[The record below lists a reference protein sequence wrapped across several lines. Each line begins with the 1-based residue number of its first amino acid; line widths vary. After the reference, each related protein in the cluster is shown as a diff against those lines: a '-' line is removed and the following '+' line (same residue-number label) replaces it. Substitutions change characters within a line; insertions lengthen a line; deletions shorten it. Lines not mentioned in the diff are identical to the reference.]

1 MLLIKISLQWYDRL
15 NVEYEFKNGFTLNI
29 NTFVHIWQM
38 ISVSPFAN
46 AVCYIDKTINT
57 AVATVPNEVFDG
69 TADTD
74 TREYKFVDS
83 GNAQVKLMS
92 LDQLEVLYISTD
104 GRTSHTVPNN
114 PPILTITDTNTLK
127 IAIAP
132 GTKRT
137 DWASVVILFGEAV
150 IDINNSIA

>member
-1 MLLIKISLQWYDRL
+1 
-15 NVEYEFKNGFTLNI
+15 
-29 NTFVHIWQM
+29 M

-57 AVATVPNEVFDG
+57 PVATAPNEAFDVTG
-69 TADTD
+69 DTD
-74 TREYKFVDS
+74 THEYKFVDS
-83 GNAQVKLMS
+83 SNSQVKLMS
-92 LDQLEVLYISTD
+92 LDQLDILYINQD
-104 GRTSHTVPNN
+104 GRTSHKIPIN

-127 IAIAP
+127 IAIAT

-137 DWASVVILFGEAV
+137 DWASVVIIFGDAI